1 MKLSKEYVKGWFFSK
16 EKKEVLKNIS
26 FEVKEGEIFSIIGQS
41 GVGKSTIGK
50 IILGIEKESY
60 GKILFL
66 GKKTSR
72 ERKKEIFK
80 WFFKIHIVL

>member
-1 MKLSKEYVKGWFFSK
+1 MFFSK

-50 IILGIEKESY
+50 IILGIEKEVM
-60 GKILFL
+60 
-66 GKKTSR
+66 
-72 ERKKEIFK
+72 ERYYF
-80 WFFKIHIVL
+80 